1 MDRKEILKLCAG
13 GCLGLFVLETMLS
26 GCAAQKQV
34 NALVVDENLEV
45 PLAAFAKMK
54 DGEITYLDSVVV
66 RNPQLQYPLA
76 VFRFSE
82 DVYEALL
89 MKCTHQ
95 GTELKLYGDTLQCIA
110 HGSEFDNKGQVT
122 TGPARETLR
131 NFPVVKA
138 NQKLFISLK

>member
-1 MDRKEILKLCAG
+1 MDRKEFLKLCAG
-13 GCLGLFVLETMLS
+13 GCLGLFVLETTLS
-26 GCAAQKQV
+26 GCATQKQV
-34 NALVVDENLEV
+34 NAMVVGENLEV
-45 PLAAFAKMK
+45 PLVAFEHVKH
-54 DGEITYLDSVVV
+54 GEATYLESVVV
-66 RNPQLQYPLA
+66 RNPQLQYPMA

-122 TGPARETLR
+122 TGPATETLR
-131 NFPVVKA
+131 SFPVVKA
-138 NQKLFISLK
+138 NHKLLISLK